1 MPLFLNL
8 RSYSA
13 CRRKLAA
20 RRRAKFITSTN
31 QYQSQEKTMPIEFRP
46 DSNSAFDAPSAVRIS
61 YPRVLPATLSDG
73 REVTEYQYTFRR
85 DGERVASLGIFGTET
100 LAIDENGRERIYTL
114 DLSTSEVLK
123 SIIDFKEEIGNP
135 DEASAFIRAVAQ
147 GLVNVFSNQPSIF
160 ESIRY
165 IAVARINSL
174 LQLGIAMPADRIQLQ
189 NEEVVLGS
197 LFVPQKQTEAG

>member
-1 MPLFLNL
+1 
-8 RSYSA
+8 
-13 CRRKLAA
+13 
-20 RRRAKFITSTN
+20 
-31 QYQSQEKTMPIEFRP
+31 MPIEFRP
-46 DSNSAFDAPSAVRIS
+46 DSNSAFDALSAVRIS
-61 YPRVLPATLSDG
+61 YPRVQPATLSDG

-123 SIIDFKEEIGNP
+123 SIIDFKEEIGNS

-165 IAVARINSL
+165 IAVARIDSL

-197 LFVPQKQTEAG
+197 LFVPQKQAEAG

>member
-1 MPLFLNL
+1 
-8 RSYSA
+8 
-13 CRRKLAA
+13 
-20 RRRAKFITSTN
+20 
-31 QYQSQEKTMPIEFRP
+31 MPIEFRP
-46 DSNSAFDAPSAVRIS
+46 DSNSAFDAPSGVRIS
-61 YPRVLPATLSDG
+61 YPRVLPATLPDG
-73 REVTEYQYTFRR
+73 SEITEYQYTFRR
-85 DGERVASLGIFGTET
+85 DGERIASLGIFGTET

-123 SIIDFKEEIGNP
+123 SIIDFKEEIGNS
-135 DEASAFIRAVAQ
+135 DEASAFIRAFAQ

-165 IAVARINSL
+165 IAVARIDSF

-197 LFVPQKQTEAG
+197 LFVPQQQVKAG

>member
-1 MPLFLNL
+1 
-8 RSYSA
+8 
-13 CRRKLAA
+13 
-20 RRRAKFITSTN
+20 
-31 QYQSQEKTMPIEFRP
+31 MPIEFRP
-46 DSNSAFDAPSAVRIS
+46 ESNSAFDALSAVRIS
-61 YPRVLPATLSDG
+61 YPRVQPATLSDG

-123 SIIDFKEEIGNP
+123 SIIDFKEEIGNS
-135 DEASAFIRAVAQ
+135 DEASAFIRAVVQ

-165 IAVARINSL
+165 IAVARTDSL
-174 LQLGIAMPADRIQLQ
+174 LQLGIAIPANSIRLRH
-189 NEEVVLGS
+189 EEVVLGS
-197 LFVPQKQTEAG
+197 VFVPQKQVKAG